1 MPIRE
6 FEMNRL
12 TQLVNLSGMVKRRL
26 PDELI
31 AEINGI
37 LRLENGQRQLILHSR
52 VSWKDKN
59 APGIVEKIASGGYKL
74 CDSQIRK
81 DHSGLHLLL
90 AYRMNL
96 EPPSTDQQRV
106 CGVFLG
112 AATPLVCAVNFGPQH
127 LHIGRAEDV

>member
-6 FEMNRL
+6 YEMNRL
-12 TQLVNLSGMVKRRL
+12 TQLVNLSGMGKRRL

-37 LRLENGQRQLILHSR
+37 LRLEDGQRQLILHSR

-59 APGIVEKIASGGYKL
+59 ALGIVGKIASGRYKL

-81 DHSGLHLLL
+81 DRSGLHLLL

-96 EPPSTDQQRV
+96 
-106 CGVFLG
+106 
-112 AATPLVCAVNFGPQH
+112 
-127 LHIGRAEDV
+127 